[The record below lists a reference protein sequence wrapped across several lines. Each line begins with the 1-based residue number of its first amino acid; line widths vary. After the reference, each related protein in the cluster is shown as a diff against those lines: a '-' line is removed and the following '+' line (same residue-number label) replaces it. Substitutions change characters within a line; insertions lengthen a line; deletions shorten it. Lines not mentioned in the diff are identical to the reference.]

1 MQALELAGLCPAPG
15 MEVGYVVKN
24 ACSWDVDLEERAS
37 EYDAGYYGKL
47 LEKAREGVAFVFGQ

>member
-1 MQALELAGLCPAPG
+1 M
-15 MEVGYVVKN
+15 VKN
-24 ACSWDVDLEERAS
+24 ACSWDVDLEEQAS